1 MICWSCEREGGRGP
15 ACAACGAVL
24 PPERSAS
31 HFEVLGL
38 EPRFDL
44 DLGEAEASY
53 KRLSRQVH
61 PDRFATADPRA
72 RRASLARTV
81 QLNDA
86 WRTLRDPVRR
96 AEYLLERAGIVLG
109 GDDSKREND
118 GAQKEET
125 RKVVASPAFLMDV
138 LELHEELKDARR
150 RGDTA
155 TVAALSATMQARADA
170 AMTVI
175 AASLGGAEGDGT
187 PARLD
192 AAAHALAELRYYRRF
207 LNEIAAGGSDA
218 AAEAGRAGAG

>member
-15 ACAACGAVL
+15 ACAACGVVL
-24 PPERSAS
+24 PPDGAAS
-31 HFEVLGL
+31 YFEVLGL
-38 EPRFDL
+38 EPRFEVDL
-44 DLGEAEASY
+44 PAAEASY

-72 RRASLARTV
+72 RKASLGRTV

-109 GDDSKREND
+109 GEDTRRASGEGEKP
-118 GAQKEET
+118 GA

-138 LELHEELKDARR
+138 LELHDELRGAQR
-150 RGDTA
+150 RGD
-155 TVAALSATMQARADA
+155 VAKVGALSATMQARADET
-170 AMTVI
+170 MQTI
-175 AASLGGAEGDGT
+175 AAALGGDEGGRT

-192 AAAHALAELRYYRRF
+192 QAAQALAELRYYRRF
-207 LNEIAAGGSDA
+207 LNEIASGGEGAAG
-218 AAEAGRAGAG
+218 AEAGRAG